1 MSAAAQL
8 TGLVTEAVLKSE
20 TVYAGLL
27 VDGVKPA
34 FGTFVLVLSVQ
45 SIIVTISKFYVLYR
59 DILTH

>member
-8 TGLVTEAVLKSE
+8 TGLVTEAVLKSGK
-20 TVYAGLL
+20 VYAGVL
-27 VDGVKPA
+27 VDGVKP
-34 FGTFVLVLSVQ
+34 FGTFVLVLSML